1 MNIEKKWA
9 DLSWEEKRE
18 ERFKRWLNPPV
29 TFSSTEAEKLYKG
42 RVTRFIKAIKLEE
55 PDRVPVMLPAGNIPA
70 YLAGGN
76 LKTVMYDYDE
86 LRRAWLKFLKEFETD
101 TFLGPGLILP
111 GRVLEAIDF
120 KLEKWPGHGLPDDIE
135 TYQFVEREYIKAD
148 EYDKLIKDPSDF
160 WLRTF
165 LPRAAGALKP
175 LEKLPQLT
183 AFVGI
188 PVFYAVH
195 FADPEIQAALKTLMD
210 AGTETMKWMAAVNE
224 VSKESLEA
232 GFPAL
237 GGGFSGA
244 PFDMI
249 GDMLRGTRGI
259 MMDMFQRPDKL
270 HEAME
275 RLVPIAIDE
284 AVAWANNSGC
294 PIVMMPLHKGTGGF
308 MSNKQYETFY
318 WPTFKKLLLG
328 MIDEGLVPM
337 PFAEGNYEPRLEIIR
352 DMPRSSMV
360 WWFEHMD
367 MARAKEVLGDT
378 ACIAGNVP
386 VTMLCTGKPQEV
398 KEHCRRLIEVCA
410 PGGGYILT
418 GGAAMDRGNPDNL
431 RAVMEAAKEYGVYSK

>member
-1 MNIEKKWA
+1 MKWA
-9 DLSWEEKRE
+9 DLPWEEKRE

-29 TFSSTEAEKLYKG
+29 NFYSQEAENLYKE

-55 PDRVPVMLPAGNIPA
+55 ADRVPVLLPAGNIPA
-70 YLAGGN
+70 YLAGVN

-86 LRRAWLKFLKEFETD
+86 LRRAWRKFLKEFDMD
-101 TFLGPGLILP
+101 TFIGPGLVLP
-111 GRVLEAIDF
+111 GKVLEAIDF

-135 TYQFVEREYIKAD
+135 TYQFVETEYIKAD

-165 LPRAAGALKP
+165 LPRAAGACKGF
-175 LEKLPQLT
+175 EKLTQLT
-183 AFVGI
+183 AFIGI
-188 PVFYAVH
+188 PVFYLAH
-195 FADPEIQAALKTLMD
+195 FADPDVQTTLKTLMD
-210 AGTETMKWMAAVNE
+210 AGNETMRWMAAVND
-224 VSKESLEA
+224 VTQESLKA
-232 GFPAL
+232 GFPSL

-270 HEAME
+270 QEAME

-284 AVAWANNSGC
+284 AVAGADNSGC

-308 MSNKQYETFY
+308 MSNEQYETFY
-318 WPTFKKLLLG
+318 WPTFKKILIG
-328 MIDEGLVPM
+328 MINEGLVPM
-337 PFAEGNYEPRLEIIR
+337 PFAEGNYEPRLDIIKE
-352 DMPRSSMV
+352 MPRSSMI

-367 MARAKEVLGDT
+367 MSRAKKVLGDA

-386 VTMLCTGKPQEV
+386 VTMLCTGTPPEV
-398 KEHCRRLIEVCA
+398 KDHCRKLIEVCA

-418 GGAAMDRGNPDNL
+418 GSASMDRGNPDNL
-431 RAVMEAAKEYGVYSK
+431 RAVMEAAKEYGVYK